1 MRRVLIVGAGPVGL
15 AAALGALAR
24 GMDPLVLE
32 RDDVGASLR
41 GWGPTRFF
49 SPFAMNVTPAMRA
62 ALGAEAP
69 APDATLTGP
78 EFVRAVL
85 VPLATRGALAGR
97 VKARHRVVTIG
108 RAGLSRDDYA
118 GHPVRAERPFRA
130 LVETPDGERT
140 FEADAVLDAS
150 GTYAN
155 PLPTGAGGVPA
166 PGERALGESVIRTL
180 GALDTRRAELAGR
193 RVALVGNGHSAANA
207 VNVLDHIAREHE
219 GTRVVWVTRGANLR
233 PCVEVADD
241 PLPERQS
248 VVARANQLAMRPP
261 AWLKVER
268 RASVES
274 FDRTDDGSLR
284 LALTGGRAVGAD
296 VVVSLTGY
304 RPDASIVSEL
314 AVETDPATEGAARLM
329 RVLRNITDCLCV
341 PKVAPADLASGEPG
355 FYFIGARSYGRASTF
370 LLQTGYAQVE
380 TVLDALAASG

>member
-49 SPFAMNVTPAMRA
+49 SPLAMNVTPLMRE
-62 ALGAEAP
+62 ALGAECP
-69 APDATLTGP
+69 SSDATLTGP

-85 VPLATRGALAGR
+85 VPLATRGTLAGR
-97 VKARHRVVTIG
+97 VKVRHRVVTIG
-108 RAGLSRDDYA
+108 RAGLCRDDYA
-118 GHPVRAERPFRA
+118 GHPLRAERPFRA
-130 LVETPDGERT
+130 LVETPEGERV

-155 PLPTGAGGVPA
+155 PLPTGAGGIAA
-166 PGERALGESVIRTL
+166 PGERALGERVIRTL
-180 GALDTRRAELAGR
+180 GALDTRRAELAGA
-193 RVALVGNGHSAANA
+193 RVALVGSGHSAANA
-207 VNVLDHIAREHE
+207 VNVLDGVARERPD
-219 GTRVVWVTRGANLR
+219 TRGVWVTRGANLR
-233 PCVEVADD
+233 PCTEVADD

-268 RASVES
+268 RASIEA
-274 FDRTDDGSLR
+274 FERTEDGAVR
-284 LALTGGRAVGAD
+284 LTLTGARAVTAD
-296 VVVSLTGY
+296 VVISLTGY

-314 AVETDPATEGAARLM
+314 AVEIAPTTEGAARLT
-329 RVLRNITDCLCV
+329 RALCNITDCLGV
-341 PKVAPADLASGEPG
+341 PKVSPADLASGEPG
-355 FYFIGARSYGRASTF
+355 FYFIGARSYGRANTF

-380 TVLDALAASG
+380 TVLDALAR